1 MSKKTSCFVQE
12 NKLNSSRKQVK
23 LMNKTNCFANP
34 PAGDAHFTAAR
45 WDCEL
50 SQDASETNFQA
61 EVLFFTIIPTESLLT
76 TERSLTGRENREM
89 GVKRKRLIVSRQ
101 PIFY

>member
-1 MSKKTSCFVQE
+1 MSKTS
-12 NKLNSSRKQVK
+12 
-23 LMNKTNCFANP
+23 CFANP

-45 WDCEL
+45 RIANPAKT
-50 SQDASETNFQA
+50 QARQIPGRSERYGNSRNEVGFE
-61 EVLFFTIIPTESLLT
+61 EVLFFTIIPAESLLT

>member
-1 MSKKTSCFVQE
+1 MGTSPLPDGIANSAKTQARQIFRRSE
-12 NKLNSSRKQVK
+12 HYGNSR
-23 LMNKTNCFANP
+23 N
-34 PAGDAHFTAAR
+34 
-45 WDCEL
+45 EL
-50 SQDASETNFQA
+50 DFL

-76 TERSLTGRENREM
+76 TERNLTGRENREM